1 MSEVPPGCGPHRKAA
16 SFRLSPNHILEQMF
30 LSVKNDR
37 EKEEAFY
44 LFYSPQNL
52 RRTFQE
58 STL

>member
-16 SFRLSPNHILEQMF
+16 SFRLSPMLSIEQMF
-30 LSVKNDR
+30 LPVKNVR
-37 EKEEAFY
+37 EKEDAFY